1 MRLKMLM
8 SLDSNLQR
16 KQKNQ
21 SHMGCQDLNHSWGEK
36 GEWEMNYDD
45 IRAEMALKDVTIHSL
60 EAEVKDL
67 KHCLKAQEQ
76 IKEGMW
82 EAQCRQSNEIKSL
95 ESKAEQAEKRVK
107 FFERATCVTPKG
119 WLYFMGL
126 EEVVKDLTAQLE
138 DMKNM
143 WRNAEDAN
151 IKLSEKIV
159 EYRKLLEKD
168 SDLQAKMADGWCLVS
183 PEDFERL
190 QEAKRVGD

>member
-1 MRLKMLM
+1 
-8 SLDSNLQR
+8 
-16 KQKNQ
+16 
-21 SHMGCQDLNHSWGEK
+21 
-36 GEWEMNYDD
+36 MNYPNNHKHKFFQ
-45 IRAEMALKDVTIHSL
+45 KDHEKMMCSECEFELDGEYYVGYVLPL
-60 EAEVKDL
+60 EAQVAELEAKLRQDVSTR
-67 KHCLKAQEQ
+67 EQ
-76 IKEGMW
+76 HWSIQAELY
-82 EAQCRQSNEIKSL
+82 RL
-95 ESKAEQAEKRVK
+95 KAEQAEKRVK